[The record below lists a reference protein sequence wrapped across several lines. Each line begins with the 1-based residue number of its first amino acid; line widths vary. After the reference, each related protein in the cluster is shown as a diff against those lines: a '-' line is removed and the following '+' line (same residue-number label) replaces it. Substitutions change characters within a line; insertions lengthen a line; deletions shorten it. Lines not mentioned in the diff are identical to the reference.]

1 MTLNLKIPIY
11 FKYELLCTIRCRWL
25 MKGGKWSGF
34 QSQVQGFQEVFRVS
48 KQKNYGQYFILSLK
62 HIRL

>member
-1 MTLNLKIPIY
+1 MSFSVRYVADGWWREENEK
-11 FKYELLCTIRCRWL
+11 
-25 MKGGKWSGF
+25 F

-48 KQKNYGQYFILSLK
+48 KQKNDGQYFILSLK

>member
-25 MKGGKWSGF
+25 MKEGKLSGF

-48 KQKNYGQYFILSLK
+48 KQKNDG
-62 HIRL
+62 